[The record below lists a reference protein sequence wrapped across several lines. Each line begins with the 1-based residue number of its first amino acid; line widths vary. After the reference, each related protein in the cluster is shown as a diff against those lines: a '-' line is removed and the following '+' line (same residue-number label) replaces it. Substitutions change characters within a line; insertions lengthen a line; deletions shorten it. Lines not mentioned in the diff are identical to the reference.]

1 MARAYARVR
10 RVRGGE
16 LLMDNALHVRTL
28 AAWGVEYAAMMQLV
42 FATAALLGVAENRRG
57 GGGSGVEWLDGLGV
71 SEADAVALLRLLT
84 PMAKALTARAA
95 IAGLAECMESLGGV
109 GFLENEDPELNLA
122 RLFRDANVLS
132 IWEGTTNVL
141 ADDMVRVVKG
151 KEGDK
156 VLDSLVNLVAAVV
169 GLGGLAG
176 SDVADKIKTKAEQ
189 LMAWVLN
196 ATADDLR
203 AEGRK
208 LLADF
213 GWVVCAVLLAVDA
226 TRDGDEVAWEVLR
239 RWTRRT
245 DGWPGAGFEKS
256 HVPENV
262 VSTERL
268 RLDKLIVFGEHGL
281 RETGKL

>member
-109 GFLENEDPELNLA
+109 GSW
-122 RLFRDANVLS
+122 RMRIRS
-132 IWEGTTNVL
+132 
-141 ADDMVRVVKG
+141 
-151 KEGDK
+151 
-156 VLDSLVNLVAAVV
+156 
-169 GLGGLAG
+169 
-176 SDVADKIKTKAEQ
+176 
-189 LMAWVLN
+189 
-196 ATADDLR
+196 
-203 AEGRK
+203 
-208 LLADF
+208 
-213 GWVVCAVLLAVDA
+213 
-226 TRDGDEVAWEVLR
+226 
-239 RWTRRT
+239 
-245 DGWPGAGFEKS
+245 
-256 HVPENV
+256 
-262 VSTERL
+262 
-268 RLDKLIVFGEHGL
+268 
-281 RETGKL
+281 